1 MVFISFLILLYFIL
15 FCLQVSKSDYFAY
28 IQSADLLFN
37 IHTYVI
43 TVTFRVQGS
52 SEVHSSFKK
61 NIKEIM
67 ETPLWIRWLKVWGY
81 GGAIIAGGC
90 LLFKYTT
97 PTDEEIINSLSPE
110 LRMQYEREKSL
121 RQAEQQELMKIV
133 KQTAQSDDPIWKTG
147 SIQSPWE
154 TSALPQAKNR
164 QQFEQLKAD
173 QVQREELK
181 KINEELNK
189 IRQQTTNKTHEIV
202 DDKNQRWWKFW

>member
-1 MVFISFLILLYFIL
+1 
-15 FCLQVSKSDYFAY
+15 
-28 IQSADLLFN
+28 
-37 IHTYVI
+37 
-43 TVTFRVQGS
+43 
-52 SEVHSSFKK
+52 
-61 NIKEIM
+61 M

-81 GGAIIAGGC
+81 GGVIIAGGC

>member
-1 MVFISFLILLYFIL
+1 
-15 FCLQVSKSDYFAY
+15 
-28 IQSADLLFN
+28 
-37 IHTYVI
+37 
-43 TVTFRVQGS
+43 
-52 SEVHSSFKK
+52 
-61 NIKEIM
+61 M